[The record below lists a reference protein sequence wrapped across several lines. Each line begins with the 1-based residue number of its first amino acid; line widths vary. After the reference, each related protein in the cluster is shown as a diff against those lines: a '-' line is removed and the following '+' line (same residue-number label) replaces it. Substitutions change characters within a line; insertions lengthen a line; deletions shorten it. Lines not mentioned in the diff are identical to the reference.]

1 MERFKYKYVL
11 LNNNMKKTIVKDN
24 KIKVTLSL
32 SPEVINNFKNY
43 CKKRGMKVSS
53 KVELM
58 IKDELSREI

>member
-1 MERFKYKYVL
+1 
-11 LNNNMKKTIVKDN
+11 MKKTIVKDN